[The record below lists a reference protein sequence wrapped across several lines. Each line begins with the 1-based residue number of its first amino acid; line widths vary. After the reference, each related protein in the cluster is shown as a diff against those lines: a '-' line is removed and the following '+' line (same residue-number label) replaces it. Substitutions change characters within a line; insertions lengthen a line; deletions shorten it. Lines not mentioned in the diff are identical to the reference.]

1 MEEAY
6 EFVDEIVTC
15 DGKAYI
21 CTCEYGYF
29 VEVTYTM
36 DNDVDTMEDKELR
49 HAYSYART
57 CIGY

>member
-1 MEEAY
+1 MFEY
-6 EFVDEIVTC
+6 EFVDEIITV

-21 CTCEYGYF
+21 CTCELGYF

-36 DNDVDTMEDKELR
+36 DNDVDTMEYVELS
-49 HAYSYART
+49 HAYNYART